1 VSKNIF
7 VFDNKYV
14 RVRRVPIDIS
24 FLKFRPSFIQKNLQ
38 QFFDNKI
45 FYICAHLQKRDV
57 WFSFFV
63 TYIEKIQKRDFASFE
78 LNATVKGCFWEGG
91 SEKKNVYNRPPAK
104 DSVAKTTLRGEWNSS
119 WFPLVSKYI
128 VSKIHPNRYICV
140 DRLIC
145 FQDNIFQRSKQ
156 IIIQFQLK

>member
-1 VSKNIF
+1 M
-7 VFDNKYV
+7 
-14 RVRRVPIDIS
+14 
-24 FLKFRPSFIQKNLQ
+24 QKNLQ

-91 SEKKNVYNRPPAK
+91 SEKK
-104 DSVAKTTLRGEWNSS
+104 KT
-119 WFPLVSKYI
+119 YI
-128 VSKIHPNRYICV
+128 IGPQRKIV
-140 DRLIC
+140 
-145 FQDNIFQRSKQ
+145 
-156 IIIQFQLK
+156 